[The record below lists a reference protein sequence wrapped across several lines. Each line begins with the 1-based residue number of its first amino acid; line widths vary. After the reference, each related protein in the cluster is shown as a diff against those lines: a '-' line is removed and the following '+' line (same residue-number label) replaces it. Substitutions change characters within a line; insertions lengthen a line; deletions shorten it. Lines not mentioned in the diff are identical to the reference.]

1 VASGAR
7 EIIDRVRGE
16 GRKFVMEPEAKAVLG
31 SYGVGVTSDML
42 CRTPE
47 EAIEA
52 ARKIGYPVVMKVV
65 SPQIVHKTEYGAVR
79 LKISSDREVAATFSE
94 MVSNARR
101 NVDDLDLRGVLVSET
116 ASGQEMIIGS
126 MRDPQFG
133 QMVMFG
139 LGGVNVEI
147 FKDVSYRLVPLEE
160 VDALEMISELKGRR
174 LLEGFRGREKV
185 DLRALSSALMAV
197 SRLLADFDEIGEM
210 DLNPVFG
217 NESGVKVADARLILR

>member
-1 VASGAR
+1 
-7 EIIDRVRGE
+7 
-16 GRKFVMEPEAKAVLG
+16 MEPEAKAILG
-31 SYGVGVTSDML
+31 SYGVGVTNDVL

-52 ARKIGYPVVMKVV
+52 ARRIGYPVVMKIV
-65 SPQIVHKTEYGAVR
+65 SPQIVHKSEYGAVR
-79 LKISSDREVAATFSE
+79 LRIMSDQEVTAAFSE
-94 MVSNARR
+94 TVSSSRR
-101 NVDDLDLRGVLVSET
+101 KIDGLDVRGVIVSET

-147 FKDVSYRLVPLEE
+147 FKDVAYRLAPLEE
-160 VDALEMISELKGRR
+160 VDAIEMIAELKGKK
-174 LLEGFRGREKV
+174 LLEGFRGRERV
-185 DLRALSSALMAV
+185 DVRVLTSVLMAV
-197 SRLLADFDEIGEM
+197 SRLLADFDDIEEM

-217 NESGVKVADARLILR
+217 NERGVKVADARIILR